1 VHHGI
6 VTTPVESAHEPAHRR
21 FRLFVVVA
29 SVIAAAVGSVVLAVH
44 DSTKTATARAAAAT
58 FRLPGHPGAVA
69 GGHGVL
75 WIALTG
81 DPSGLAADRPLLRL
95 DPATGEVA
103 QEVRLGGEV
112 SALTRDGGR
121 LVAAVRSVGDDGSG
135 PCRLVALDWRSGVV
149 VPLGASH
156 LRDTD
161 SRPID
166 GPVDRL
172 VHAGL
177 SVWGLDAR
185 PGTLLQ
191 LDPAT
196 LAPAYDPIRLSTG
209 RADGLAAGAGFVW
222 VTATDAGEVV
232 RIDPATRAVARV
244 HVGGSPTGI
253 AVAGGNVW
261 IADRAGGKV
270 FRLEPSTLRPTGEAI
285 EIGGTPGALAAAGNV
300 LFVAEQGTGTV
311 ARIDARSGREVGPP
325 IRVAPPS
332 GDVVAPALVSAGGS
346 VWATGFASDTVSR
359 IGPASVLAPTSS
371 DELRVEGTGNG
382 PIDLGPSGSGVTD
395 GGVASTGH
403 FTMAGDIGDKGT
415 YIDRRSVTGLTATIR
430 RVLAGAKGTI
440 TIVVTTDLGSE
451 GPASWTIASGTRA
464 YAGLRGKGTLTV
476 DNYRADPYSFVMM
489 GTISR

>member
-6 VTTPVESAHEPAHRR
+6 VTTPVESAHEPARRR

-29 SVIAAAVGSVVLAVH
+29 SVIAAAVGSVVLAIH
-44 DSTKTATARAAAAT
+44 DSTETATARAAAAT
-58 FRLPGHPGAVA
+58 FRLPGHPGAVS
-69 GGHGVL
+69 GGRGVL

-81 DPSGLAADRPLLRL
+81 DPSVLAADRPLLRL
-95 DPATGEVA
+95 DPATGAVA

-121 LVAAVRSVGDDGSG
+121 LVAAVRPVGDDGSG

-156 LRDTD
+156 RRDTD

-177 SVWGLDAR
+177 SVWGLEAR

-222 VTATDAGEVV
+222 VTATDAGDVV
-232 RIDPATRAVARV
+232 R
-244 HVGGSPTGI
+244 I

-270 FRLEPSTLRPTGEAI
+270 FRLEPSTLRPTGEI
-285 EIGGTPGALAAAGNV
+285 EIGGTPAALAAAGNV

-359 IGPASVLAPTSS
+359 IGPASVLSPTSS

-403 FTMAGDIGDKGT
+403 FTMAGDIRDKGT
-415 YIDRRSVTGLTATIR
+415 YTDRRSVTGLTATIR
-430 RVLAGAKGTI
+430 RVLAGSKGTI
-440 TIVVTTDLGSE
+440 TIVVTTHLGSE

-476 DNYRADPYSFVMM
+476 DNYQADPYTFVMM